1 MSSGSEQRGF
11 VFSVVFII
19 IFSTL
24 LASVP
29 VGFQG
34 SGEEP
39 DTIIP
44 IDPNLLTGFAATENW
59 TPAAY
64 SWIGGIIP
72 YYYDYDDLG
81 GRDWR
86 SYTDDDTFLSLG
98 AKVYWVWFW
107 FGVLDFCKFESPSG
121 QNLGTQL
128 DFDQIDA
135 DAEGGTVRYSMTLT
149 DSGDSA
155 GSLVIY
161 WNETAYSSANDA
173 WDNDELYLLHGVGI
187 DSTATTN
194 VAALL
199 ISLLFL
205 QLPDV
210 PVLINIFIAAPI
222 WACIVFVLWYV
233 VKEMIPFV

>member
-1 MSSGSEQRGF
+1 MSTSEHRGF

-29 VGFQG
+29 AGLQG
-34 SGEEP
+34 PGDSP
-39 DTIIP
+39 DTVIP
-44 IDPNLLTGFAATENW
+44 IDPSILTGFAQTENYS
-59 TPAAY
+59 PASY
-64 SWIGGIIP
+64 SWGGAL
-72 YYYDYDDLG
+72 YFYDYDNLG

-86 SYTDDDTFLSLG
+86 SQTNDDTWLNLG
-98 AKVYWVWFW
+98 AKVYWIFLW

-121 QNLGTQL
+121 QDRGTQL
-128 DFDQIDA
+128 DFTEIDE
-135 DAEGGTVRYSMTLT
+135 DAEGGTVRYSMILT

-155 GSLVIY
+155 GSLVVY
-161 WNETAYSSANDA
+161 WNTTAYSDPDDA

-199 ISLLFL
+199 VSLLFL
-205 QLPDV
+205 QLPEV
-210 PVLINIFIAAPI
+210 PTLVNIFLAVPI
-222 WACIVFVLWYV
+222 WACIIYVLWFV

>member
-29 VGFQG
+29 AGFQG
-34 SGEEP
+34 SGEDVE
-39 DTIIP
+39 TVIP
-44 IDPNLLTGFAATENW
+44 IDPNLLTGFSETEDYYPDN
-59 TPAAY
+59 Y
-64 SWIGGIIP
+64 SALGGGL

-86 SYTDDDTFLSLG
+86 SVTDDDTFLSLG
-98 AKVYWVWFW
+98 AKVYVVGIFF
-107 FGVLDFCKFESPSG
+107 FGTLEYCEFESPSG
-121 QNLGTQL
+121 ENLGTTL
-128 DFDQIDA
+128 TFDQIDA
-135 DAEGGTVRYSMTLT
+135 DDTDSDYAVRYSLTLE

-161 WNETAYSSANDA
+161 WNGTASVGDA
-173 WDNDELYLLHGVGI
+173 WDADDVYLLHGVGI

-194 VAALL
+194 IAALL
-199 ISLLFL
+199 ISLLFI
-205 QLPDV
+205 QLPEV
-210 PVLINIFIAAPI
+210 PTLINIFIAVPI